1 MKKFLISLIT
11 FIAMSIEILPAS
23 AGTIDVSRAYPEMI
37 GQYFRIYRSDDV
49 HISMDDALNALR
61 NGYFTQSGNSVINFG
76 IGSKPVWLAL
86 QVSNSGESAV
96 QRNLLFETSWLDK
109 VDAYFLQGDRLAGSH
124 HTGDSLLFSQRPVN
138 HRFFVLGHAFETGE
152 TTVLV
157 RIASTD
163 AMVLPIFFMSAE
175 ELADRNTLQAYSY
188 GFMYGV
194 ILALVAYNL
203 MLYIGLRASLYLSYS
218 IYLLLFLALNAAYT
232 GFGYQWLWPE
242 SPHWQQWANPVL
254 MMACTVG
261 GFAFALR
268 FLDIK
273 TARPRIYRA
282 VIGSCF
288 GFSAWAL
295 LALSAGSLV
304 AALLIA
310 IIFIFLFYVLTVVL
324 GVMSLQAGN
333 KFAKYFLL
341 ASIFTICGGVITANA
356 VWGYI
361 PYNEFTYR
369 ATDIGMMIDA
379 VLLALALAER
389 FNINQSEKLLAE
401 KMANTDPLTGLNN
414 RRSFYKFV
422 QPIWAMGLRSKS
434 DTAVIMLDIDHFKLL
449 NDNYGHALGDRV
461 LVQLAETLQKEAR
474 GGDILARWGGEEFLI
489 FLPKTRMVDAVAIA
503 ERMRNKICALQ
514 LVTDRAE
521 KLSFTVSLGVASTH
535 DGDISLDELIGEA
548 DRQLY
553 RAKKQGRNCVC
564 PGLSA

>member
-203 MLYIGLRASLYLSYS
+203 MLYIGLRASLYLFYS

>member
-1 MKKFLISLIT
+1 
-11 FIAMSIEILPAS
+11 MSIEILPAS

>member
-23 AGTIDVSRAYPEMI
+23 AETIDVSRAYPEMI

-175 ELADRNTLQAYSY
+175 ELADRNTLQAYGY
-188 GFMYGV
+188 GFMYGF

-203 MLYIGLRASLYLSYS
+203 MLYIGLRASLYLFYS

-273 TARPRIYRA
+273 TTRPRIYRA

-310 IIFIFLFYVLTVVL
+310 IIFIFLFYVLTVIL

-333 KFAKYFLL
+333 RFAKYFLL

-489 FLPKTRMVDAVAIA
+489 FLPETRMVDAVAIA